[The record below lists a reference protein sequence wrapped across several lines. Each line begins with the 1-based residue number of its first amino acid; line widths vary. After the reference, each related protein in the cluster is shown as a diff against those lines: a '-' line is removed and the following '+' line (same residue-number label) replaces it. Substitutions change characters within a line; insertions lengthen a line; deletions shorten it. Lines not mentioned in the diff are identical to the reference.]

1 MVKQVPQHTT
11 TIITK
16 IQIKHVYMKQTTM
29 VLTIRYDDY
38 IATRGTKRPYDLSLL
53 T

>member
-1 MVKQVPQHTT
+1 MVRQVPQHTT

-16 IQIKHVYMKQTTM
+16 IQIKHVFMNQTTM
-29 VLTIRYDDY
+29 ALTIRYDYY
-38 IATRGTKRPYDLSLL
+38 IETRGTKRPYDLFLL